1 MTLAHRFWSKVD
13 PAPSQCC
20 WEWTACKS
28 SEGYG
33 YFKLNT
39 KMLRAHRF
47 AYALSKGEIPDG
59 FVVRHTCDNPACCN
73 PDHLILGTQADNI
86 ADMYK
91 RKQAMEIYSSPLPP
105 KQLAKC
111 YSITETAVSK
121 IKLKKRWKHLHS

>member
-1 MTLAHRFWSKVD
+1 
-13 PAPSQCC
+13 
-20 WEWTACKS
+20 
-28 SEGYG
+28 
-33 YFKLNT
+33 
-39 KMLRAHRF
+39 MLRAHRF

-91 RKQAMEIYSSPLPP
+91 RKRNRKAKGEDNSNSKLTAKQAMEIYSSPLPP